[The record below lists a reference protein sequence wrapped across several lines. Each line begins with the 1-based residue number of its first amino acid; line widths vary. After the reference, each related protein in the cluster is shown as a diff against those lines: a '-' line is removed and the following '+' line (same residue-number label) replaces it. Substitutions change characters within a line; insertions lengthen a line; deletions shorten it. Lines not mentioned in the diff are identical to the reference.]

1 MCKKVHCAVFNRF
14 ARAVWLGGTSGSDT
28 GRATGA
34 NLLSHVEKK
43 QQKQIEKTKSGV
55 QMKITAPD
63 TLLDQALSCSERRV
77 RKGRR
82 KEADCTHI

>member
-14 ARAVWLGGTSGSDT
+14 ARATRLGGASDSDT

-43 QQKQIEKTKSGV
+43 QQKQIEKN
-55 QMKITAPD
+55 KIRCANENHS
-63 TLLDQALSCSERRV
+63 A
-77 RKGRR
+77 
-82 KEADCTHI
+82 